1 MERFTMND
9 TSLLRFKT
17 VITIFVII
25 FSISIS
31 GLTYIFEK
39 EIEKQK
45 QRISEMETV
54 FLMTRETLHKQAEEI
69 NILKRLYVSNE
80 ERFHKLENK

>member
-1 MERFTMND
+1 MND

-80 ERFHKLENK
+80 EIFHKLENK